1 MPDRP
6 KNLAT
11 SKASVYHVINNFLK
25 NIENSKRFEF
35 IILLQPTSPIRKF
48 YMVKK
53 GLSILRKKPTYGNLI
68 HLECK
73 NEYLGKIIKNEWK
86 PNYPENTRSQD
97 IVNQFAPSGCL
108 FIYRRKNF
116 ENPKKYFKRK
126 VYGYVDKR
134 MKTVNIDYEEDIDLL
149 NYLVKKNRSKIFSF

>member
-1 MPDRP
+1 M
-6 KNLAT
+6 
-11 SKASVYHVINNFLK
+11 
-25 NIENSKRFEF
+25 
-35 IILLQPTSPIRKF
+35 LQPTSPI
-48 YMVKK
+48 KK
-53 GLSILRKKPTYGNLI
+53 ILYGKKRPFNFKKKPTYGNLI

-126 VYGYVDKR
+126 VYGYVDKKI
-134 MKTVNIDYEEDIDLL
+134 KTVNIDYEEDIDLL
-149 NYLVKKNRSKIFSF
+149 NYYVKNSSNIFSF